1 MDHNWNY
8 DGRLYTFDI
17 SDAECLERMGRVF
30 SSVREGL
37 DGDEDKLTPAE
48 KAVRTC
54 DTVRGFFTALFGEE
68 ASLAICGDRQSA
80 VRCTEAYFDF
90 IAFLNAQINEF
101 SHIREAIETKYAARA
116 ASLADPA
123 RL

>member
-8 DGRLYTFDI
+8 DGRLYSFDI
-17 SDAECLERMGRVF
+17 SDAECLERIGRIF

-37 DGDEDKLTPAE
+37 DENEDKLSPAE
-48 KAVRTC
+48 NATRTC
-54 DTVRGFFTALFGEE
+54 DTVREFFTALFGED
-68 ASLAICGDRQSA
+68 SSRAICGDRQSA
-80 VRCTEAYFDF
+80 VRCIEAYFDF